1 MLDQSSEAFTQIIKN
16 KQSQFRT
23 EIRKEKT
30 QFSFNQK
37 RILCMTSGNSSIFQ
51 ENNNNTQFL
60 NPSSTH
66 ETTLQKLKTFAFNLL
81 HPRSFTDTHNNLY
94 LTRCFLMN
102 LYQNSE
108 QPMCFTEIMETEIP
122 KILLD
127 FLKFKV
133 NEKDFSNKIEAA
145 RSLLILTAGIDSD
158 GEKLVK
164 IDLDEVAME
173 YLDQTG
179 IGNMELMEIILTI
192 LANLIICEKNKKKI
206 MEGDIVRRI
215 LSFALDNDISDFG
228 IMKSFLFLV
237 KSVCFNSEF
246 EDVKHLLDPIIM
258 IGESEESEIGTE
270 CLEIVATMSDRI
282 HVNYINSI
290 FKQQGFVKSLSFAL
304 KSNERRIFESA
315 LKIIQS
321 LTYGNNEQIE
331 NLFEQQIISSLIEV
345 IYMQNIHNQRK
356 IMNIFTNVLKEKNE
370 HFEYFY
376 KKGFFDIFGKILFT
390 VAGFEM
396 RLECLQFLFSAVYIA
411 KNKEI
416 IQIICNEDVL
426 NFLIGE
432 LRNETNSIDC
442 LIEILSFIE
451 YLIRIWIQT
460 EKEGKNCKILF
471 DCVESGMLDDFEFH
485 ENNMVSNIIIRMK
498 ELFFAQKFKNN

>member
-1 MLDQSSEAFTQIIKN
+1 MLDQSSAGFSQIIKA
-16 KQSQFRT
+16 KQNQFRT

-30 QFSFNQK
+30 QFCLNQK
-37 RILCMTSGNSSIFQ
+37 RILSMTTETSTMIP
-51 ENNNNTQFL
+51 ENPNNQ
-60 NPSSTH
+60 PH
-66 ETTLQKLKTFAFNLL
+66 ETTLQKLKSFAFNLL
-81 HPRSFTDTHNNLY
+81 HPRSFTDIHNNLY
-94 LTRCFLMN
+94 LIRCFLMN
-102 LYQNSE
+102 LYQCSA
-108 QPMCFTEIMETEIP
+108 QPICFNEIMETEIP
-122 KILLD
+122 QILLS
-127 FLKFKV
+127 FVKFKE

-164 IDLDEVAME
+164 IDLDEVTME

-179 IGNMELMEIILTI
+179 IANLELMEIIMTI
-192 LANLIICEKNKKKI
+192 LANLIICDKNKKKI

-246 EDVKHLLDPIIM
+246 EDIKHLLDPVIM
-258 IGESEESEIGTE
+258 IGESEEAEIRTE

-290 FKQQGFVKSLSFAL
+290 FKQQNFVKSLSFAL
-304 KSNERRIFESA
+304 KSKERRILESA

-321 LTYGNNEQIE
+321 LTYGNNDQIE
-331 NLFEQQIISSLIEV
+331 NLFEQQIISSLIEI
-345 IYMQNIHNQRK
+345 IYSENLNNQQK
-356 IMNIFTNVLKEKNE
+356 IMTIFINVLKEKNE

-376 KKGFFDIFGKILFT
+376 KKGFFEIFAKILFM
-390 VAGFEM
+390 AGFEM
-396 RLECLQFLFSAVYIA
+396 KLECLQFLFSAVYIA
-411 KNKEI
+411 KNKQI

-426 NFLIGE
+426 NFLIAE

-442 LIEILSFIE
+442 FIEILSFIE

-460 EKEGKNCKILF
+460 EKEGKNYKILF
-471 DCVESGMLDDFEFH
+471 DCVASGMLDDFEFH

-498 ELFFAQKFKNN
+498 ELFCSEIQK